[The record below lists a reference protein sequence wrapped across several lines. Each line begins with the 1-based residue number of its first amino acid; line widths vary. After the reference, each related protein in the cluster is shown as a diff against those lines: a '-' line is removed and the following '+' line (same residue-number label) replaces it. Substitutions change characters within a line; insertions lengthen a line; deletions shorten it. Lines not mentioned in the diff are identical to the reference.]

1 MATVGEKAERHGSLD
16 ATEAKADHIPVVS
29 TMDGFES
36 RATAARAANDEEHE
50 TTIRAGLEIHRKAVT
65 WSLVISMSIIME
77 GYDTNLIGNFFAYP
91 AFKEQFGV
99 EIEPGVFQ
107 LQGQWQSAL
116 NSVATA
122 GCIIGAFLNGFL
134 IDRFGFRSTFLVS
147 MAFMIAFIFLSFLGK
162 TVLIQTVGQALCGIP
177 WGVFATIGP
186 AYASEV
192 LPLALRPYLTAYTNI
207 CFCIGQ
213 LFSSAVLKGLVG
225 HADQWSYRIPFAIQ
239 WLWPAPLMLAAWFMP
254 ESPWW
259 LTRNAKYEEAER
271 TVLRISNVS
280 QEQAKNKIAMMV
292 RTNQIEQDMV
302 EGSSYLDCFRGPNAR
317 RTEIAC
323 MVFAGQVLSGSS
335 FAYSAT
341 YFFEQAGMT
350 SEMASNLGLVGTGIA
365 FCGTVFSWFL
375 MNKFGRRKLY
385 IAGMMAMITAL
396 CVIGVLQVPNHD
408 KIPSLRWVQSAL
420 CICWLLS
427 FSLTVG
433 PVGWTIPAEV
443 SSTRLRS
450 QNICLARNAYYIAQL
465 IANVIQPYFMNP
477 TELNWKRFTGFF
489 WMGTASLTLLWAF
502 FRLAETKGRTFEEL
516 DVMFGDRVPTRKF
529 GSYVVDAYH
538 DVTIQEQKAV
548 DVQAMHDT
556 DKV

>member
-1 MATVGEKAERHGSLD
+1 MATTVDKAGRHGGLN
-16 ATEAKADHIPVVS
+16 ATEGKADHIPVVL
-29 TMDGFES
+29 TADGFES
-36 RATAARAANDEEHE
+36 SAAAARAANEEEHE
-50 TTIRAGLEIHRKAVT
+50 TTIRAALTIHRKAVM
-65 WSLVISMSIIME
+65 WSLIISMSIIME

-99 EIEPGVFQ
+99 EIERGVFQ

-116 NSVATA
+116 ASVATA
-122 GCIIGAFLNGFL
+122 GSIIGAFLNGYL
-134 IDRFGFRSTFLVS
+134 IDRFGFRSTFIVS
-147 MAFMIAFIFLSFLGK
+147 MAFMIAFIFLSFLGH
-162 TVLIQTVGQALCGIP
+162 TVLIQTVGQAMCGIP

-213 LFSSAVLKGLVG
+213 LISSAVLKGLVG
-225 HADQWSYRIPFAIQ
+225 RADQWSYRIPYAIQ

-259 LTRNAKYEEAER
+259 LTRNGRYDEAEK
-271 TVLRISNVS
+271 TVLRISRVS
-280 QEQAKNKIAMMV
+280 KEQAKNKVAMMV
-292 RTNQIEQDMV
+292 RTNQVEQEMV
-302 EGSSYLDCFRGPNAR
+302 HGSSYVDCFRGSNSR

-323 MVFAGQVLSGSS
+323 VVFAGQVLSGST

-341 YFFEQAGMT
+341 YFFEQAGM
-350 SEMASNLGLVGTGIA
+350 SSKMAYNLGLVGTGIA

-396 CVIGVLQVPNHD
+396 GVIGILQVPNHD
-408 KIPSLRWVQSAL
+408 KVPSLRWVQSAL
-420 CICWLLS
+420 CITWLLS

-450 QNICLARNAYYIAQL
+450 QTICLARNAYYVTQL
-465 IANVIQPYFMNP
+465 TANVIQPYFMNP
-477 TELNWKRFTGFF
+477 TELNWKGFTGMITLSWLRFL
-489 WMGTASLTLLWAF
+489 ACSLT
-502 FRLAETKGRTFEEL
+502 ET
-516 DVMFGDRVPTRKF
+516 
-529 GSYVVDAYH
+529 
-538 DVTIQEQKAV
+538 
-548 DVQAMHDT
+548 
-556 DKV
+556 